1 MIPPLFFYVS
11 ILYLKQEQMC
21 NVFYETR
28 KEAVRMALS
37 EMQERFCQF
46 YVGECRGNGTEAV
59 VRAGYTENRSSTA
72 VIASQNL
79 RKLNIISRIK
89 DLRREALEASG
100 FDKERVREAIMRR
113 MMGIV
118 STSLTDIVHISPS
131 RDDPHRRE
139 ILKELAEKNG
149 GQQILDFG
157 ELLFVPT
164 TGLTDE
170 ADGAIKK
177 FKAIQPTE
185 HSDGGL
191 EVEMHDPIAAAR
203 LLAEIS
209 GLKQPDT
216 EVNVNVSPAVILQ
229 QVEARKAGASA
240 NG

>member
-1 MIPPLFFYVS
+1 M
-11 ILYLKQEQMC
+11 K
-21 NVFYETR
+21 
-28 KEAVRMALS
+28 LS

-59 VRAGYTENRSSTA
+59 VRAGYTENRSSAA

-100 FDKERVREAIMRR
+100 FDKEKVRETIMRR
-113 MMGIV
+113 MLGIV
-118 STSLTDIVHISPS
+118 STNLTDIVHISPGE
-131 RDDPHRRE
+131 DDPHRE
-139 ILKELAEKNG
+139 EVLKELSERNG

-157 ELLFVPT
+157 DLLFVPT

-170 ADGAIKK
+170 ADSAVKK

-185 HSDGGL
+185 HSGGGL
-191 EVEMHDPIAAAR
+191 EVEMHDPIAAAK
-203 LLAEIS
+203 LLAEVV
-209 GLKQPDT
+209 GLKDADT
-216 EVNVNVSPAVILQ
+216 SVNVNISPAVILQ

>member
-1 MIPPLFFYVS
+1 
-11 ILYLKQEQMC
+11 
-21 NVFYETR
+21 
-28 KEAVRMALS
+28 MALS

-59 VRAGYTENRSSTA
+59 VRAGYTENRSSAA

-100 FDKERVREAIMRR
+100 FDKDKVRETIMRR
-113 MMGIV
+113 MLGIV
-118 STSLTDIVHISPS
+118 ATNLTDIVHISPGT
-131 RDDPHRRE
+131 DDPHRE
-139 ILKELAEKNG
+139 EVLKELSERNG

-157 ELLFVPT
+157 DLLFVPT

-170 ADGAIKK
+170 ADSAVKK

-185 HSDGGL
+185 HSGGGL
-191 EVEMHDPIAAAR
+191 EVEMHDPIAAAK
-203 LLAEIS
+203 LLAEVV
-209 GLKQPDT
+209 GLKDADT
-216 EVNVNVSPAVILQ
+216 SVNVNISPAVILQ
-229 QVEARKAGASA
+229 QVEARKAGVSA